1 MSPLRL
7 AIAVAMSAVVVA
19 LLAWQLRREHVVKAC
34 LDSGGEWHGR
44 QSVCNPPLRPILR
57 RDLERS

>member
-7 AIAVAMSAVVVA
+7 AAAVAMSVVVVV
-19 LLAWQLRREHVVKAC
+19 LLAWQLRREQLVKAC
-34 LDSGGEWHGR
+34 LNGGGAWNGA
-44 QSVCNPPLRPILR
+44 QSTCNGPLLPILR

>member
-7 AIAVAMSAVVVA
+7 TIAVAMSAVIVA
-19 LLAWQLRREHVVKAC
+19 LLAWQLRREQLVKAC
-34 LDSGGEWHGR
+34 LDGGGAWNGA
-44 QSVCNPPLRPILR
+44 QSACMDPLRPILR